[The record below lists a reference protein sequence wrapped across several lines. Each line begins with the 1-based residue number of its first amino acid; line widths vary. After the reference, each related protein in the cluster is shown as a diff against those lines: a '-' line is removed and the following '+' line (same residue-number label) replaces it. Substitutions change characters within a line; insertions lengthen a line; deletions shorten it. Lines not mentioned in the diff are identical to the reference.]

1 MRRFLFPLLCAAGLL
16 SAGVV
21 SAAEWRVA
29 LGVYDQVNSQKN
41 QVGGGL
47 AGFNE
52 ALARE
57 ICRRAAARCAFSS
70 LEFKTILDGVAQGDY
85 QLGFG
90 NFLRTPEREQRVG
103 FSAPVWRSSSRL
115 IGTPAAAKRFAPDAG
130 GEVQLDR
137 LAGARVITIS
147 GTAQYRYLQSHA
159 AARGLSI
166 VEMSVLQDAPA
177 RLLAG
182 EADFLLVPALS
193 GYALIANLPD
203 GKLQF
208 VGPAVAEHGLGGTVH
223 IALPKGDTSI
233 QKAVD
238 QAIAAI
244 RADGTYQRIV
254 RQFFPFSLD

>member
-1 MRRFLFPLLCAAGLL
+1 MRRFLLLLCAAGLFHA
-16 SAGVV
+16 SAAL
-21 SAAEWRVA
+21 AAEWRVA
-29 LGVYDQVNSQKN
+29 LGVYDQVNSQKS
-41 QVGGGL
+41 QLGGGL

-57 ICRRAAARCAFSS
+57 ICRRAGARCAFSS
-70 LEFKTILDGVAQGDY
+70 LEFKSILDGVAQGEY

-90 NFLRTPEREQRVG
+90 NFLRTPERERQVS

-115 IGTPAAAKRFAPDAG
+115 IGTPAAAKRFAADNG
-130 GEVQLDR
+130 GEVLLER
-137 LAGARVITIS
+137 LVGARVITIS
-147 GTAQYRYLQSHA
+147 GTAQHRYLQANA
-159 AARGLSI
+159 AVRGLSM
-166 VEMSVLQDAPA
+166 VEMAVLQEVPA

-193 GYALIANLPD
+193 GYALISTLPD

-208 VGPAVAEHGLGGTVH
+208 VGPAVAEHGLGGSVH
-223 IALPKGDTSI
+223 IALPKGDVAV

-244 RADGTYQRIV
+244 RADGSYQRIV

>member
-1 MRRFLFPLLCAAGLL
+1 MRRYFFPLVCAAGLL

-41 QVGGGL
+41 QLCGGL

-57 ICRRAAARCAFSS
+57 ICRRAGARCAFSS
-70 LEFKTILDGVAQGDY
+70 LEFKAILDGVAQRDY

-115 IGTPAAAKRFAPDAG
+115 IGTPAAAKRFAPETG
-130 GEVQLDR
+130 GELQLDR
-137 LAGARVITIS
+137 LVGARVITIS
-147 GTAQYRYLQSHA
+147 GTAQYRYLQANA
-159 AARGLSI
+159 AARSLSI
-166 VEMSVLQDAPA
+166 VEMSVLQDVPA

-182 EADFLLVPALS
+182 EADFLLAPALS
-193 GYALIANLPD
+193 GYALISNLPD

-208 VGPAVAEHGLGGTVH
+208 VGPAVAEHGLGGSVH
-223 IALPKGDTSI
+223 IALPKGDASV

-238 QAIAAI
+238 QAIASI